1 MLSPSSNP
9 SLSCLSHSDNIAR
22 SSMNGLCLNF
32 DNPIRDAISRIRFA
46 PDSNSLLISSWD
58 SSLRL
63 YDVDKSELRSEAPA
77 GGAALLDCCF
87 EMYDLLLGNSNDI
100 GNHDDTAT
108 CVEYSNETCQII
120 TAGWDKKV
128 KFWDA
133 RSAHSVGCLSNLAV
147 GVESISLS
155 VFNLMVALKSSVHI
169 YDLRYLNGTVQTKE
183 PFTNI
188 HIKCVRS
195 SSDIGG
201 SVIGSTDGRV
211 ALEYLGESNS
221 QKDGYAFR
229 CHPKDKDGRYHL
241 AAVND
246 IAFSPSLRSVL
257 VTGDND
263 GHAIIWDVQKRKRLM
278 ELPRYPNSVASM
290 AYNHGG
296 QLLAIASSY
305 TYQEAN
311 EREELPR
318 IFLHH
323 MDDIHFKSAPSSV
336 CSSVRK

>member
-1 MLSPSSNP
+1 
-9 SLSCLSHSDNIAR
+9 
-22 SSMNGLCLNF
+22 MNGLCLNF

-63 YDVDKSELRSEAPA
+63 YDVDKCELRSEAPA

-87 EMYDLLLGNSNDI
+87 ESESIALGANSDGSILRYDLLLGNRNGI
-100 GNHDDTAT
+100 GNHDDSAT
-108 CVEYSNETCQII
+108 CVEYSNETSSGQII

-128 KFWDA
+128 KFWDTRA
-133 RSAHSVGCLSNLAV
+133 AHSVGCLSNLAV

-188 HIKCVRS
+188 HIKCIRS
-195 SSDIGG
+195 SSDLGG
-201 SVIGSTDGRV
+201 FVIGSTDGRV
-211 ALEYLGESNS
+211 ALEYLGDTNS

-246 IAFSPSLRSVL
+246 IAFSPSLSSVL

-263 GHAIIWDVQKRKRLM
+263 GHAIIWDVQKRKRLK

-311 EREELPR
+311 EREELPQ

-323 MDDIHFKSAPSSV
+323 MDDSHFKSVPAS
-336 CSSVRK
+336 